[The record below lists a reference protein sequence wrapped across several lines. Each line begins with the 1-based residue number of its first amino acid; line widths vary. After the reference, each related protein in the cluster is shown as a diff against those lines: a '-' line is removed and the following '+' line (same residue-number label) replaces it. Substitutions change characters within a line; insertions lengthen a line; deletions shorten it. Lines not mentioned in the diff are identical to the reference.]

1 MTAMI
6 LVKGDFLPPGT
17 FEGTSVETTIIQLNS
32 DIAHDKLITSD
43 FFIESRVT
51 TFNTILSNDV
61 ECLALIE
68 APNIERISPIDVV
81 DKVLR
86 ADEEHSLPRC
96 LKDRFVKEVG
106 YYFDQPGLITTLL
119 SMQDLLF
126 REAA

>member
-68 APNIERISPIDVV
+68 APNIERISPISSIAT
-81 DKVLR
+81 KSGGL
-86 ADEEHSLPRC
+86 SIGILS
-96 LKDRFVKEVG
+96 EV
-106 YYFDQPGLITTLL
+106 
-119 SMQDLLF
+119 F
-126 REAA
+126 R